1 MWKHHYISDWQGT
14 DQTTLQLQHSLAK
27 GTLAIYLGASAKFA
41 GAFRWSLRD
50 SANKNLPTIEG
61 RGCTGHNRRNTKH
74 HRMYAA
80 SLLGACIALQTLILH
95 TQHHV
100 PIPPV
105 DELSV
110 PVYSNN
116 PMITTRL
123 RAFRQPK
130 FHGWLDNDYDLFLQ
144 IQHAIPDLPDLMG
157 TTVLPPTSGDDDEE
171 DFENEDAPDHSHHSR
186 IKTLTSDSFL
196 RESSTDPTTV
206 LPNPPSPSI
215 LSHGRLTRDM
225 PQYVRNAGGWRLQ
238 AAYLLKKNPTW
249 TRQVFDSVDW
259 FNHGDSL
266 C

>member
-14 DQTTLQLQHSLAK
+14 GQTALQLRHSLAK
-27 GTLAIYLGASAKFA
+27 ATLAIYLGASANFA

-61 RGCTGHNRRNTKH
+61 VGCTGHNRRNTKH

-95 TQHHV
+95 TQHQV

-116 PMITTRL
+116 SMITTRF
-123 RAFRQPK
+123 RAFRQPN
-130 FHGWLDNDYDLFLQ
+130 FQGWLDNNYDLFLQ
-144 IQHAIPDLPDLMG
+144 IRHAIPNLPALMG
-157 TTVLPPTSGDDDEE
+157 TTVLPLTSGNDDEE
-171 DFENEDAPDHSHHSR
+171 DFENEGALDHSHHSR

-196 RESSTDPTTV
+196 RESSTDPSTD
-206 LPNPPSPSI
+206 LPNPPSPSNDGP
-215 LSHGRLTRDM
+215 HGRLTRDM
-225 PQYVRNAGGWRLQ
+225 PQYVRNASGWRLQ
-238 AAYLLKKNPTW
+238 AAYLLKKNPT
-249 TRQVFDSVDW
+249 
-259 FNHGDSL
+259 
-266 C
+266 